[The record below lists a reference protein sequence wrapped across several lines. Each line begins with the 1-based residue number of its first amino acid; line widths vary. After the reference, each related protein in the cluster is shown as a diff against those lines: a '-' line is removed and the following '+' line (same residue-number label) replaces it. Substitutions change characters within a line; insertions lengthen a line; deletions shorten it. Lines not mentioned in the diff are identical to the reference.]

1 MTDKIE
7 TFDNHVEYR
16 DVVSD
21 ITEAIGKLD
30 LNQPAVNVVDENS
43 TTMELLKMQSQIQSQ
58 TLGKALEFMRN
69 LLPLR
74 EVADDAALFAENA
87 GDKVNVQA
95 QQDYLERLAKENYL
109 MTKMIQKRENE
120 KDIKAKGSYFDQ
132 GREPICP
139 IPPAIATGDVTQ
151 ASDSA
156 LKLLTTFK
164 GDTDSEAENLKSFL
178 RGIYDVATT
187 NRLTEDCSKAI
198 LKRKLQGT
206 ARRLID
212 TYEEELSD
220 ANRPTLKEIVLKLED
235 RYMADWQP
243 EIASAKLSM
252 YSQLPTQTYQ
262 MMEGEISEL
271 TKLAARGENT
281 TDKVNWIKNK
291 KIAVFKQAISDE
303 DRSLVSRENQSR
315 NIAGLTEMT
324 LSQMVDYLIKNYSE
338 KMAFATASHLRTHA
352 KPSEDDSINT
362 VQEGTK
368 SKRQVKKE
376 RKEAL
381 EKDKSEAQK
390 REEANAAFDNPNQ
403 YNQNNFRGKGGRGKN
418 YNNQGNR
425 QWNNQPNGQ
434 NNQNFRGG
442 NNYNRNQRGSSRP
455 RKFVT
460 PDMVNV
466 ASNACLKCN
475 SQNHRF
481 QETEK
486 CVYGQGSLMTKP
498 CYNCNTGGHHF
509 SICVKDQKQFVGAPA
524 PAPAQGQNLEPQ
536 FPKWAE
542 ASKAVPERENMEQ
555 QYLSWYGK
563 PKNEGMPSMFQY

>member
-1 MTDKIE
+1 MGDKIE
-7 TFDNHVEYR
+7 TFDNHAAYR
-16 DVVSD
+16 DVVKD
-21 ITEAIGKLD
+21 ITEAIGRLD
-30 LNQPAVNVVDENS
+30 LNHPEENVVDENS

-74 EVADDAALFAENA
+74 EVADGAALLTENA
-87 GDKVNVQA
+87 GDKVNVQT
-95 QQDYLERLAKENYL
+95 QQDYLEKLAKENYL

-120 KDIKAKGSYFDQ
+120 KDIKSKGSYFNP

-139 IPPAIATGDVTQ
+139 IPPDVATGNVEH

-187 NRLTEDCSKAI
+187 NKLTEDCTKAI
-198 LKRKLQGT
+198 VKRKLQGT

-212 TYEEELSD
+212 TYEEELSEPD
-220 ANRPTLKEIVLKLED
+220 RPNLKEIVLKLED

-252 YSQLPTQTYQ
+252 YNKLPTQTYQ

-291 KIAVFKQAISDE
+291 KISVFKQAISDE

-338 KMAFATASHLRTHA
+338 QMAFATASHLRTRA

-368 SKRQVKKE
+368 SKKQLKREK
-376 RKEAL
+376 KEAL
-381 EKDKSEAQK
+381 EKDKSEAQQM
-390 REEANAAFDNPNQ
+390 EEAKAAYGHPNQ
-403 YNQNNFRGKGGRGKN
+403 YNQNTFRGNKGGRGRN
-418 YNNQGNR
+418 YNNQGNN
-425 QWNNQPNGQ
+425 QWNNQQNGQ
-434 NNQNFRGG
+434 YNQNFRGG
-442 NNYNRNQRGSSRP
+442 NSYNQNQKGSSRP

-466 ASNACLKCN
+466 SSNACLKCN
-475 SQNHRF
+475 SPTHRF

-486 CVYGQGSLMTKP
+486 CVYGQGSLMTRP
-498 CYNCNTGGHHF
+498 CFHCNVGGHHF
-509 SICVKDQKQFVGAPA
+509 SICVKDQKPFVGAPA

-536 FPKWAE
+536 YPKWTE
-542 ASKAVPERENMEQ
+542 ASKTVPENMDQ
-555 QYLSWYGK
+555 QYFSWYGK
-563 PKNEGMPSMFQY
+563 PKNEGMPSLFPH

>member
-7 TFDNHVEYR
+7 TFDDHVEYR

-30 LNQPAVNVVDENS
+30 LNQPAINVVDENS

-74 EVADDAALFAENA
+74 EVVDDAALLAENA
-87 GDKVNVQA
+87 GEKVNVQA
-95 QQDYLERLAKENYL
+95 QQAYLERLAKENYL
-109 MTKMIQKRENE
+109 MTRMIQKRENE
-120 KDIKAKGSYFDQ
+120 KDIKAKGSYFDP

-139 IPPAIATGDVTQ
+139 IPPAIATGDAEQ

-178 RGIYDVATT
+178 RGIYDVSTT
-187 NRLTEDCSKAI
+187 NRLTEDCTKAI

-271 TKLAARGENT
+271 TKLAARGENLSL
-281 TDKVNWIKNK
+281 IH
-291 KIAVFKQAISDE
+291 ISE
-303 DRSLVSRENQSR
+303 P
-315 NIAGLTEMT
+315 T
-324 LSQMVDYLIKNYSE
+324 
-338 KMAFATASHLRTHA
+338 
-352 KPSEDDSINT
+352 
-362 VQEGTK
+362 
-368 SKRQVKKE
+368 
-376 RKEAL
+376 
-381 EKDKSEAQK
+381 
-390 REEANAAFDNPNQ
+390 
-403 YNQNNFRGKGGRGKN
+403 
-418 YNNQGNR
+418 
-425 QWNNQPNGQ
+425 
-434 NNQNFRGG
+434 
-442 NNYNRNQRGSSRP
+442 RP
-455 RKFVT
+455 
-460 PDMVNV
+460 
-466 ASNACLKCN
+466 
-475 SQNHRF
+475 
-481 QETEK
+481 
-486 CVYGQGSLMTKP
+486 Y
-498 CYNCNTGGHHF
+498 
-509 SICVKDQKQFVGAPA
+509 
-524 PAPAQGQNLEPQ
+524 
-536 FPKWAE
+536 
-542 ASKAVPERENMEQ
+542 
-555 QYLSWYGK
+555 
-563 PKNEGMPSMFQY
+563 